1 MKLTEVINDKGSS
14 FHMSTIHTTPQ
25 RLMDL
30 ADKNDIPYGDFNDGT
45 DKVNFDFSFQTNND
59 LALQFTVYDWKEY
72 KPLDL
77 NREYRFH
84 IGGVDRQSTEQAKK
98 LLTKLL
104 QL

>member
-14 FHMSTIHTTPQ
+14 FHSSTIYATPQ
-25 RLMDL
+25 ELMDL
-30 ADKNDIPYGDFNDGT
+30 ADKNNIPYGDFNDGT
-45 DKVNFDFSFQTNND
+45 DKVNFDFDFQAGD
-59 LALQFTVYDWKEY
+59 DLQFTVYDWKEY

-98 LLTKLL
+98 LLIKLL
-104 QL
+104 Q